1 MSDTPGTDASSDDL
15 GLLQTLMAPVLL
27 VAVMWSVEVLDA
39 VLPGR
44 WDSHGIHPRSDE
56 GIIGIV
62 LAPLLHDGW
71 GHLIANTVPLLVLG
85 GLLAFSGLRTFVTVT
100 AIVWIVGGAGVWL
113 FAGSHSNHIGAS
125 GLVFGWIG
133 YLVARGVFS
142 RRIGQ
147 IAVGLLVLA
156 MYWTA
161 VFGVL
166 PGRPG
171 ISWQGHLF
179 GALAGVAAA
188 YWLSRE
194 SRSPE

>member
-1 MSDTPGTDASSDDL
+1 MSDRHEPESTDEI
-15 GLLQTLMAPVLL
+15 GLVQTLLAPVLL
-27 VAVMWSVEVLDA
+27 VGLLWCVEILDA
-39 VLPGR
+39 ILPGR

-56 GIIGIV
+56 GLVGIV
-62 LAPLLHDGW
+62 LAPLLHDDW
-71 GHLIANTVPLLVLG
+71 SHLIANTVPLLVLG

-100 AIVWIVGGAGVWL
+100 AIVWLVGGAGVWL
-113 FAGSHSNHIGAS
+113 LAGSNSNHIGAS

-142 RRIGQ
+142 RKPGQ

-161 VFGVL
+161 LFGVL

-179 GALAGVAAA
+179 GGLAGIAAA
-188 YWLSRE
+188 YFLSRE